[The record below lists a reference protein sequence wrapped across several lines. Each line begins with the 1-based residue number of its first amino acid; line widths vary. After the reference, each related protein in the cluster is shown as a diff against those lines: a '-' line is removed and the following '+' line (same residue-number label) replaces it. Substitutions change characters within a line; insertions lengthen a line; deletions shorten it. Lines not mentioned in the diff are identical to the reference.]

1 MLGGGGGVGCVYMDK
16 SSVTLATLR
25 LSSALVRMLVWQKG
39 LSRRILLC
47 VPLRSFFIRESLCK
61 QLPSIDWDVRSERC
75 TFLTELLIE
84 PGPEIADKSF
94 WSVDRVLSLTE
105 KGQNR
110 GQEVQQAVVESL
122 ETVVVKT

>member
-1 MLGGGGGVGCVYMDK
+1 M
-16 SSVTLATLR
+16 
-25 LSSALVRMLVWQKG
+25 KG
-39 LSRRILLC
+39 FSRRILLC

-75 TFLTELLIE
+75 TLLMELLIE
-84 PGPEIADKSF
+84 PGPEIADKRF
-94 WSVDRVLSLTE
+94 WSADRVLSLTE
-105 KGQNR
+105 KRQNR